1 MPEFNELNDALR
13 RELRRE
19 VHMGGV
25 ARARVMSAVRAEAA
39 RPQRAG
45 WLLPSVGGAL
55 AAGMA
60 LTLIGNA
67 IFGQRKV
74 AEFDA
79 TPKTAV
85 VGLGTS
91 LGTSLRDTLLLV
103 RFAFRAPRAA
113 RVALVGDFND
123 WRAGVTPL
131 VRDSVRNQWTA
142 EVPMSRGAHQYAYVV
157 NDTQWVADS
166 AAPRVRAPN
175 GRAASQLTLS
185 PH

>member
-1 MPEFNELNDALR
+1 MPEFNDLNESLH
-13 RELRRE
+13 REMRRE
-19 VHMGGV
+19 VKLGGV
-25 ARARVMSAVRAEAA
+25 ARARVMSAVRAESA

-67 IFGQRKV
+67 IFRQSNP
-74 AEFDA
+74 AELDGA
-79 TPKTAV
+79 PKSAV

-91 LGTSLRDTLLLV
+91 IGTSLRDTLLLV

-142 EVPMSRGAHQYAYVV
+142 EIPISRGAHQYAYVV

-166 AAPRVRAPN
+166 AAPRGRAPN
-175 GRAASQLTLS
+175 GRVASQLTLS